1 MDLIG
6 GGKRTWILSPD
17 LDRDEQAKALE
28 LFASFPLALRADR
41 RLAAAGLVLAEALAI
56 RWRETEEGSFY
67 AHIDRL
73 DEPMLDTLAFDFKV
87 DWWDETYSLEEKR
100 RTLKDSWRVHRMLGT
115 KAAVE
120 TAIRAIYPE
129 TDAVEW
135 FEYGGDP
142 FHFRLYIDLSDVM
155 GDETRPWHVMDRVNF
170 YKSLRSHLDDIQFT
184 MEAKQPAVLGLG
196 TGMGANAALGVTEG
210 RDVFHFRSALY
221 PAEAMG
227 AQGNLGVTESRDE
240 FDFRSALYPAEAMG
254 AQEIMGV
261 REQPDVFRFSGKV
274 RAGAAENG
282 TRTLLTVPEDRS
294 APHRV
299 SILRTGGSFVM
310 TAPPPLH
317 PTGE

>member
-1 MDLIG
+1 MN
-6 GGKRTWILSPD
+6 KTLSQD
-17 LDRDEQAKALE
+17 LDREEQAKALE
-28 LFASFPLALRADR
+28 LFASFPMALLADK

-67 AHIDRL
+67 ANIDRL
-73 DEPMLDTLAFDFKV
+73 DEPMLDALAFDFKV
-87 DWWDETYSLEEKR
+87 DWWDETYTLEEKR

-129 TDAVEW
+129 TDAAEW
-135 FEYGGDP
+135 FEYDGEP

-155 GDETRPWHVMDRVNF
+155 GDKTRPWHVMDRVNF

-184 MEAKQPAVLGLG
+184 MEAKQPAVLVLG
-196 TGMGANAALGVTEG
+196 PAMGANAALGVREG
-210 RDVFHFRSALY
+210 RDVFDGFRDT
-221 PAEAMG
+221 
-227 AQGNLGVTESRDE
+227 VRT
-240 FDFRSALYPAEAMG
+240 AEAMG

-261 REQPDVFRFSGKV
+261 REQPDVFRFSGEV
-274 RAGAAENG
+274 RTGAAGGG
-282 TRTLLTVPEDRS
+282 TRTRLGVPEDTK

-310 TAPPPLH
+310 TAPPIF
-317 PTGE
+317 PTEEG

>member
-1 MDLIG
+1 MNNQ
-6 GGKRTWILSPD
+6 TLSPD

-73 DEPMLDTLAFDFKV
+73 DEPMLDTLAYDFKV

-135 FEYGGDP
+135 FEYGGEP

-170 YKSLRSHLDDIQFT
+170 YKSLRSHMDDIQFT

-196 TGMGANAALGVTEG
+196 TGLGANAALGVREAP
-210 RDVFHFRSALY
+210 DVFDFRSALY

-227 AQGNLGVTESRDE
+227 AQGNLGVTE
-240 FDFRSALYPAEAMG
+240 A
-254 AQEIMGV
+254 
-261 REQPDVFRFSGKV
+261 PDVFDSFRDTV
-274 RAGAAENG
+274 RAGAAGNG
-282 TRTLLTVPEDRS
+282 TRTQLGVPEDSS

-310 TAPPPLH
+310 TAPPIF
-317 PTGE
+317 PTEEG

>member
-1 MDLIG
+1 MS
-6 GGKRTWILSPD
+6 SPD
-17 LDRDEQAKALE
+17 ANHALTRE
-28 LFASFPLALRADR
+28 NLVAALPPALQKDPS
-41 RLAAAGLVLAEALAI
+41 AVALAESMADQLAQRPAEI
-56 RWRETEEGSFY
+56 DRLRIY
-67 AHIDRL
+67 PQIDRL
-73 DEPMLDTLAFDFKV
+73 DEPMLDTMAFDFKV

-135 FEYGGDP
+135 FEYGGEP
-142 FHFRLYIDLSDVM
+142 FYFRLYIDLSDVM

-196 TGMGANAALGVTEG
+196 TGLGANAALGVREAP
-210 RDVFHFRSALY
+210 DVFDFRSALY

-227 AQGNLGVTESRDE
+227 AQGNLGVTE
-240 FDFRSALYPAEAMG
+240 A
-254 AQEIMGV
+254 
-261 REQPDVFRFSGKV
+261 PDVFDSFRDTV

-282 TRTLLTVPEDRS
+282 TRTLLHLSEDTT

>member
-1 MDLIG
+1 MN
-6 GGKRTWILSPD
+6 KATLSPD

-73 DEPMLDTLAFDFKV
+73 DEPMLDALAFDFKV

-135 FEYGGDP
+135 FEYGGEP

-170 YKSLRSHLDDIQFT
+170 YKSLRSHMDDIQFT

-196 TGMGANAALGVTEG
+196 TGLGANAALGVREQPDEFDRF
-210 RDVFHFRSALY
+210 RDTVY

-227 AQGNLGVTESRDE
+227 AQGNLGVTE
-240 FDFRSALYPAEAMG
+240 AT
-254 AQEIMGV
+254 
-261 REQPDVFRFSGKV
+261 DVFNSFRDTV

-282 TRTLLTVPEDRS
+282 TRTRLGVPEDSS

-310 TAPPPLH
+310 TAPPIF
-317 PTGE
+317 PTEEG

>member
-1 MDLIG
+1 MNSQ
-6 GGKRTWILSPD
+6 TLSPD

-41 RLAAAGLVLAEALAI
+41 RLAAAGLVLAEAMAI

-73 DEPMLDTLAFDFKV
+73 DEPMLDALAFDFKV
-87 DWWDETYSLEEKR
+87 DWWDETYTLDEKR

-129 TDAVEW
+129 TEAREW
-135 FEYGGDP
+135 FEYGGEP

-184 MEAKQPAVLGLG
+184 MEAKQPAVLHLG
-196 TGMGANAALGVTEG
+196 T
-210 RDVFHFRSALY
+210 
-221 PAEAMG
+221 AMG
-227 AQGNLGVTESRDE
+227 SNT
-240 FDFRSALYPAEAMG
+240 AL
-254 AQEIMGV
+254 GV
-261 REQPDVFRFSGKV
+261 REQPDEFDFRDRVRLREAMGNRTTLGVSEQPDEFRFTDEV
-274 RAGAAENG
+274 RAGAAGNG
-282 TRTLLTVPEDRS
+282 TRTLLTVPEDTT

-310 TAPPPLH
+310 TAPVIF
-317 PTGE
+317 PTEEG